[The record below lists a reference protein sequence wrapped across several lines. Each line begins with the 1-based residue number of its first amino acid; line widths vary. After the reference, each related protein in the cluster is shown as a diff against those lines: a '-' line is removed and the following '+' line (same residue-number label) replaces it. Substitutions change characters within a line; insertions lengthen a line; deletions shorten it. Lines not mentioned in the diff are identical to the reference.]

1 MDAYNILWDVGCED
15 DALFLPKIIHI
26 PDGMEDLDE
35 ISDYLSDVTG
45 FCHDGFCLAKPHE
58 D

>member
-15 DALFLPKIIHI
+15 DALFLPEIIHI

-35 ISDYLSDVTG
+35 IADYLSDVTG
-45 FCHDGFCLAKPHE
+45 FCHDGFCLTKPGE
-58 D
+58 K